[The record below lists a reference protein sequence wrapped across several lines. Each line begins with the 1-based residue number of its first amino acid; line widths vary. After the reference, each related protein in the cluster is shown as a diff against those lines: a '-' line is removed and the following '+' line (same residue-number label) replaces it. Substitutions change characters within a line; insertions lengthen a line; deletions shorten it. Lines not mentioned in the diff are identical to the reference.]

1 MVEKIVVNPEVEKIE
16 IQKLDL
22 SLFKR
27 RGNSHTYLGYML
39 QKMKEA
45 RDKRNFDV
53 ALLIQFFYK
62 KYLEFEEHEKVLLQ
76 GWKGKSGIQVINKPD
91 YFTIVT
97 YQKSDQDSEP
107 QEIKRD
113 ISKMEVNRII
123 GVINL
128 LNEGKKIS
136 TRDIGEKAY
145 KREWDRIFSDRFLHT
160 NLNLIL
166 RFLDYYG
173 LTHYRGKYTTVV
185 KNVRE
190 IQEIIKDEK

>member
-1 MVEKIVVNPEVEKIE
+1 MVEKFEAHPNVETIE

-22 SLFKR
+22 SLFRK
-27 RGNSHTYLGYML
+27 RGNSHTYAGYL
-39 QKMKEA
+39 IQKMKEA
-45 RDKRNFDV
+45 RDQRNFDV

-62 KYLEFEEHEKVLLQ
+62 KFLEFEEHEKVQLK

-97 YQKSDQDSEP
+97 YQKEDQDSEP
-107 QEIKRD
+107 HQVTRD

-123 GVINL
+123 GVINQ

-136 TRDIGEKAY
+136 TRDIGEKAF
-145 KREWDRIFSDRFLHT
+145 KREWDKIFADRFLHT

-166 RFLDYYG
+166 RLLDYYG
-173 LTHYRGKYTTVV
+173 LTHYRGKYTTVI
-185 KNVRE
+185 KNCRE
-190 IQEIIKDEK
+190 IQEVIKDEK